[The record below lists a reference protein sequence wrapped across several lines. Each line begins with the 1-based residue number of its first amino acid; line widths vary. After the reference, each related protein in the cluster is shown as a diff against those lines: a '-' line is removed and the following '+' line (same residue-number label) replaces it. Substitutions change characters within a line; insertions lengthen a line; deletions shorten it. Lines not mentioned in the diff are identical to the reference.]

1 MITRE
6 EIAIEAGEW
15 KKAKKMLDG
24 KWWSGYDN
32 NAGCPREEFI
42 GALWRDPFMVPPLF
56 SMDMSYADLVYALSY
71 RPGNYRI
78 VSQGKTYPLTP

>member
-1 MITRE
+1 MIT
-6 EIAIEAGEW
+6 
-15 KKAKKMLDG
+15 
-24 KWWSGYDN
+24 
-32 NAGCPREEFI
+32 REEFI